1 MTDQG
6 DQLAAA
12 SYPNPN
18 DAKATLGVLVDD
30 ALNQSASTS
39 RSEDLGSIFMNPV
52 TRLRVSHQQA
62 LYGAEFL
69 LILSA

>member
-18 DAKATLGVLVDD
+18 DTKATFGVLVGD
-30 ALNQSASTS
+30 ALDQSREHLAV
-39 RSEDLGSIFMNPV
+39 RGFGLDLHEPRHS
-52 TRLRVSHQQA
+52 LRVSHQQA
-62 LYGAEFL
+62 PYGAEFL